1 MPIALRNLGPLPQPG
16 EARNGSIPEITAAQQ
31 QWPLNPELKTS
42 TSPHALLHHRV
53 VAGGS
58 FQPRGDIRCHAA
70 NAGDGFCTCGN
81 HYCRSLQSASANA
94 QGEQP
99 DHIHLPLESPGSE
112 DRAGH
117 RKHIDVPV
125 ERFAAAHMTR
135 NAASQP
141 TRALGRAAVQISTGS
156 ERRARVPNPRHHRLT
171 QIDQQDVSAARC
183 GDVLSARPEFC
194 CSAGSHAVMRTG
206 VAAAALKIGVSAR
219 RPRGCRHARACR
231 DPGCRD

>member
-1 MPIALRNLGPLPQPG
+1 MRPMQ
-16 EARNGSIPEITAAQQ
+16 EM
-31 QWPLNPELKTS
+31 
-42 TSPHALLHHRV
+42 
-53 VAGGS
+53 
-58 FQPRGDIRCHAA
+58 
-70 NAGDGFCTCGN
+70 
-81 HYCRSLQSASANA
+81 ASAPAAITTAEAFNRHR
-94 QGEQP
+94 QMRKVSNQITFICP
-99 DHIHLPLESPGSE
+99 WESPGSE